1 MGILDKFK
9 LDGKVAIVT
18 GASSGLGVAFA
29 EGLAEAGAD
38 IAICARRVERLEE
51 TRAKVEATGRRCV
64 AVPAD
69 VANLRLIRLV
79 TLDAAER
86 AGLDCDSADDLRIGV
101 EELCVAVLSA
111 AANTDAENHLSLRY
125 RVSAGFVVVHGIA
138 RLGPDAVEL
147 GLSRVA
153 SSILSVVAD
162 HFEMIDGGSVVRFG
176 LAKRRIPAVS
186 VST

>member
-1 MGILDKFK
+1 MDQLLQI
-9 LDGKVAIVT
+9 
-18 GASSGLGVAFA
+18 
-29 EGLAEAGAD
+29 E
-38 IAICARRVERLEE
+38 
-51 TRAKVEATGRRCV
+51 
-64 AVPAD
+64 VPAD

-111 AANTDAENHLSLRY
+111 TPSTDADNTLSLRY

-176 LAKRRIPAVS
+176 LAKRRVPSVS